1 MKKEGSKLPE
11 ENIKILMFA
20 CMQCGYA
27 AADLAGVLKI
37 QYNPSVRIIPLP
49 CTGRVDITHI
59 LRGLVDGA
67 DAVLC
72 IG

>member
-1 MKKEGSKLPE
+1 MEMVGNLLVE
-11 ENIKILMFA
+11 EQVKILMFA

-37 QYNPSVRIIPLP
+37 QYNPSVRIIRVP
-49 CTGRVDITHI
+49 CTGRIDIIHI

-67 DAVLC
+67 DAV
-72 IG
+72 ISVG

>member
-1 MKKEGSKLPE
+1 MSEKTL
-11 ENIKILMFA
+11 KILMFA

-37 QYNPSVRIIPLP
+37 QYNPSVRIIRVP
-49 CTGRVDITHI
+49 CTGRIDITHI

-67 DAVLC
+67 DAVLVV
-72 IG
+72 G

>member
-1 MKKEGSKLPE
+1 MSEKNP
-11 ENIKILMFA
+11 KILMIA

-37 QYNPSVRIIPLP
+37 QYDPSIRIIRVP
-49 CTGRVDITHI
+49 CTGRIDITHM

-67 DAVLC
+67 DAVIC
-72 IG
+72 VG

>member
-1 MKKEGSKLPE
+1 MDEDKV
-11 ENIKILMFA
+11 KILMFA

-27 AADLAGVLKI
+27 AADLAGVLKL
-37 QYNPSVRIIPLP
+37 QYNPSIRIIRLP

-67 DAVLC
+67 DAVIC
-72 IG
+72 VG

>member
-1 MKKEGSKLPE
+1 MEIKMSEKSV
-11 ENIKILMFA
+11 KILMFA

-37 QYNPSVRIIPLP
+37 QYNPSVRIVRVP

-59 LRGLVDGA
+59 LHGLIDGA

-72 IG
+72 AG

>member
-1 MKKEGSKLPE
+1 MKLGGSKIPE
-11 ENIKILMFA
+11 KQPKILMFA

-37 QYNPSVRIIPLP
+37 QYNPSVRIVRVP
-49 CTGRVDITHI
+49 CTGRIDITHI

-67 DAVLC
+67 DAVICL
-72 IG
+72 G

>member
-1 MKKEGSKLPE
+1 MVGNILSE
-11 ENIKILMFA
+11 EQPRILMFA

-37 QYNPSVRIIPLP
+37 QYNPNVRIVRVP
-49 CTGRVDITHI
+49 CTGRVDIIHI

-67 DAVLC
+67 DAV
-72 IG
+72 IAVG

>member
-1 MKKEGSKLPE
+1 MAE
-11 ENIKILMFA
+11 EDIKILMFA

-37 QYNPSVRIIPLP
+37 QYNPSVRIIRLP

-67 DAVLC
+67 DAVIC
-72 IG
+72 VG